1 MSLPLTIIVL
11 PVVHDEPEEK
21 HRGRV
26 DGAERGEGE
35 RRPRL
40 EEVARAPG
48 HAPRLE
54 EVGVLRAPC
63 LSTPTSV
70 DTGNDKTRGTHGN
83 GGRDDLLP
91 ILDDDM
97 DVRVRLGDE
106 DRLRADAAPDV
117 DQHRALGKILPRE
130 PCPTTS
136 ERHSYAC
143 ISAR

>member
-1 MSLPLTIIVL
+1 MPSI
-11 PVVHDEPEEK
+11 
-21 HRGRV
+21 
-26 DGAERGEGE
+26 
-35 RRPRL
+35 
-40 EEVARAPG
+40 
-48 HAPRLE
+48 
-54 EVGVLRAPC
+54 
-63 LSTPTSV
+63 PTSI
-70 DTGNDKTRGTHGN
+70 DTGTGNGKTRGTHGN

-91 ILDDDM
+91 VLDDDM

-117 DQHRALGKILPRE
+117 DQHRALGEILPRE